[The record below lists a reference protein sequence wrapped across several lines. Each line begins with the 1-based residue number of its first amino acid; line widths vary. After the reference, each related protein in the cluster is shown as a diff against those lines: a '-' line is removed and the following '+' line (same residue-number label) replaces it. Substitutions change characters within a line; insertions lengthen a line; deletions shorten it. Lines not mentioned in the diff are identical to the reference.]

1 MYYRYSM
8 ESIPKCLT
16 DFYSQENYYLVTEA
30 ISGKTFYDYFSS
42 VGPLIVDIDQKAQAM
57 TDFIDIIKKI
67 GNLLSYAHSKNV
79 ILRDIKPNNF
89 IITSKNDVFF
99 VDCADSVMNNQKKYV
114 DKIITPG
121 YIVPSNLCNTFA
133 EDWFK
138 LALLI
143 IDALSGINRNL
154 PPATFAQV

>member
-1 MYYRYSM
+1 M
-8 ESIPKCLT
+8 
-16 DFYSQENYYLVTEA
+16 
-30 ISGKTFYDYFSS
+30 
-42 VGPLIVDIDQKAQAM
+42 
-57 TDFIDIIKKI
+57 
-67 GNLLSYAHSKNV
+67 

-154 PPATFAQV
+154 PPATFAQVCSMFSKALAIQNFSKDWVEIIIALSQNDIKKFEALINSPSLGKLTFHQPSPQLKRISDRRFFNS